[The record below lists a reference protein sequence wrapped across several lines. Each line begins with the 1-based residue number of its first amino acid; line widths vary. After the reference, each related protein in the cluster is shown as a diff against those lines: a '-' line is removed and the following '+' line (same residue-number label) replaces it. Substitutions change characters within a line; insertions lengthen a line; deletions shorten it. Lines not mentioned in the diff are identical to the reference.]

1 MLSKLGRNIHRYM
14 LGLFLFALGTGLWMN
29 LRTLHLADLGA
40 TPKQIGLALA
50 LSSFSAG
57 LIPLPSGIISD
68 RIGPR
73 RVIIFSWAVA
83 LVGAIVIALAK
94 SWQFVTIGM
103 VIYSLTWAANPAVT
117 SYVIL
122 SMPEDL
128 NGVHLEKA
136 FSWVFRVFPLAMI
149 FSPALG
155 GWIAEAFSIQTDVWI
170 SVFTFALAIM
180 IFWPAEE
187 FKVKNQSKAIR
198 FGPLVKNKN
207 YLILVG
213 FFGLLMI
220 AQQVGYALVPNF
232 LKDVRG
238 FNQSS
243 IGILFSISFAGTFV
257 FNIVL
262 ERVRPRKGFLL
273 LMALPWIA
281 MVFIWL
287 LTPPFWVWLAFFLL
301 GGTTAMW
308 LIKMASVGRVVNEDM
323 QGVAFGLMESVGFL
337 SMSAASGIAGV
348 LYAATSG
355 HSLPIISSVIGLPL
369 VFLVWLVYV
378 LRKTGEPI
386 Q

>member
-1 MLSKLGRNIHRYM
+1 LLSKLGHNILRYM
-14 LGLFLFALGTGLWMN
+14 LGLFLFALGTGLWLN
-29 LRTLHLADLGA
+29 LRPLHLANLGA
-40 TPKQIGLALA
+40 TPKQIGFALA

-57 LIPLPSGIISD
+57 LLPLPAGIISD

-73 RVIIFSWAVA
+73 RVIIFSWTVA
-83 LVGAIVIALAK
+83 LLGAVFIATAQ
-94 SWQFVTIGM
+94 SWQMVTVGM
-103 VIYSLTWAANPAVT
+103 LIYSLTWAANPAVT

-122 SMPEDL
+122 SMPDDL
-128 NGVHLEKA
+128 KGVHLEKA
-136 FSWVFRVFPLAMI
+136 FSWVFRAFPMAMI

-170 SVFTFALAIM
+170 SVFTFTLAII

-198 FGPLVKNKN
+198 FGPLFKNKS

-220 AQQVGYALVPNF
+220 AQQVGYALLPNF

-238 FNQSS
+238 FNQGS
-243 IGILFSISFAGTFV
+243 IGILFSISFAGSFV

-273 LMALPWIA
+273 LMPLPWIA
-281 MVFIWL
+281 MVFIWF

-308 LIKMASVGRVVNEDM
+308 LIKMASVGRVVSEDM
-323 QGVAFGLMESVGFL
+323 QGVAFGLVESVGFL

-348 LYAATSG
+348 LYAATSD
-355 HSLPIISSVIGLPL
+355 HTLPIISSVIGLPL

-378 LRKTGEPI
+378 LRKTGEPP

>member
-1 MLSKLGRNIHRYM
+1 LLSKLGHNILRYM
-14 LGLFLFALGTGLWMN
+14 LGLFLFALGTGLWLN
-29 LRTLHLADLGA
+29 LRPLHLANLGA
-40 TPKQIGLALA
+40 TPKQIGFALA

-57 LIPLPSGIISD
+57 LLPLPAGIISD

-73 RVIIFSWAVA
+73 RVIIFSWTVA
-83 LVGAIVIALAK
+83 LLGAVFIATAQ
-94 SWQFVTIGM
+94 SWQMVTVGM
-103 VIYSLTWAANPAVT
+103 LIYSLTWAANPAVT

-122 SMPEDL
+122 SMPDDL
-128 NGVHLEKA
+128 KGVHLEKA
-136 FSWVFRVFPLAMI
+136 FSWVFRAFPMAMI

-170 SVFTFALAIM
+170 SVFTFTLAII

-198 FGPLVKNKN
+198 FSPLFKNKS

-220 AQQVGYALVPNF
+220 AQQVGYALLPNF

-238 FNQSS
+238 FNQGS
-243 IGILFSISFAGTFV
+243 IGILFSISFAGSFV

-281 MVFIWL
+281 MVFIWFL
-287 LTPPFWVWLAFFLL
+287 PPPFWVWLAFFLL

-308 LIKMASVGRVVNEDM
+308 LIKMASVGRVVSEDM
-323 QGVAFGLMESVGFL
+323 QGVAFGLVESVGFL

-348 LYAATSG
+348 LYAATSD
-355 HSLPIISSVIGLPL
+355 HTLPIISSVIGLPL

-378 LRKTGEPI
+378 LRKTGEPP